1 MKRWSVKI
9 TSRAKKQLAEI
20 TDEWVREGLRACF
33 RRLEHDPE
41 LQGKPLLNELT
52 GYRSER
58 ALGQRYR
65 IIYKVEVARVVVVIV
80 AVGIRKAGDK
90 KDIYRLAQRLARL
103 GVLDI

>member
-1 MKRWSVKI
+1 MKRWSVEI
-9 TSRAKKQLAEI
+9 TSRAKKQLGEI
-20 TDEWVREGLRACF
+20 TDGWVREGLRAYF

-52 GYRSER
+52 GYRSVR

-65 IIYKVEVARVVVVIV
+65 IIYKIEAERVVVVIV
-80 AVGIRKAGDK
+80 AMGIRKAGDK